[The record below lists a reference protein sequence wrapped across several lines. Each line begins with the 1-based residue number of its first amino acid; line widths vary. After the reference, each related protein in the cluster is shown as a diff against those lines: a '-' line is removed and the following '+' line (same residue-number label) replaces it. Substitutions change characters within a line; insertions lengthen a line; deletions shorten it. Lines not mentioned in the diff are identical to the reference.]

1 MGRRKDEELLITS
14 DRKTPAHIWGFAPEK
29 TLNYGPDAS
38 CHLESRAS
46 LFYWWLC
53 ETSKI
58 PSPCLWWG
66 ERSDASLL
74 SPLSFQD
81 ALSYKA
87 TSWERKALKVMIGMA
102 LDSEETSVTLMSQC
116 GVHMIHSYIH
126 TSFIHT
132 FLMLFISSNLILILE
147 SGSLQG
153 FWTRSFLQ
161 KHSLSPRRVWLT
173 SK

>member
-1 MGRRKDEELLITS
+1 MGRRKHEEHLITS
-14 DRKTPAHIWGFAPEK
+14 NRKTPAHIWGFAPEK

-38 CHLESRAS
+38 CHLESRAGW
-46 LFYWWLC
+46 FYCWLC

-74 SPLSFQD
+74 SPVSFQD

-87 TSWERKALKVMIGMA
+87 TSWERKAVKVMIEMA
-102 LDSEETSVTLMSQC
+102 LDSEETSVALMSQC

-132 FLMLFISSNLILILE
+132 FSMLFVSSNLLILE
-147 SGSLQG
+147 SSSLQG
-153 FWTRSFLQ
+153 FWTRSFLH
-161 KHSLSPRRVWLT
+161 KHTLSPRRVWLT
-173 SK
+173 PK